1 MSKVPFNVDAYTAKL
16 IGRENVS
23 KLDGAILELVKNT
36 YDADASICFLYYEN
50 ETDTLYIGDNGTG
63 MTEEV
68 ILKHWM
74 TIGSSSKKIQY
85 KTKKGRIQT
94 GAKGIGR
101 FALDRI
107 ADKCELLTISE
118 NEHLR
123 WNVDWTVF
131 EFGQKITDITADLE
145 PSETGF
151 DDFLTDVK
159 NIEVIKII
167 RENLTDTGSIFK
179 LTSLRDDWDNSV
191 VESIKS
197 NLRTLIPPEFK
208 EIFNVYFFES
218 STSIEEAAVLQDGD
232 DFPYDYKL
240 HFVAESSG
248 KVTVKIYR
256 DEFDFS
262 DRFDEVMSGAGFDF
276 TEREIF
282 KGKPIHKELSFAEV
296 IGSKEVIENTI
307 GEFEG
312 TLYFAKL
319 ILPKGE
325 KEKYFYK
332 DITGRPDIRNTFGGI
347 RIYRDGFRVRPYGD
361 PKSSSSDWLMLAAR
375 KNKSPAAISHETG
388 SWRVNA
394 DQMHGSIYISRT
406 NVYLP
411 DQANRQGIV
420 ETKEF
425 GLLRSFIENTIRLFE
440 RDRQYVCRILDRY
453 YDKLHPTKDIEKEI
467 QKKLQ
472 EDRKNA
478 EIAQKNNQPPAAP
491 AVIDVE
497 KVSKLVEKKDTTI
510 KELENEIQM
519 LRVLATTGIITNTYV
534 HEIKDVTHK
543 LNLNIVMAKEAI
555 EYDSDMQSALDY
567 INKASIMRQAF
578 TSWFKVT
585 IESVRRD
592 KRSMQKTSISLLV
605 SKLIESWKE
614 SLSPKKIEIIDSI
627 DEVIFRCFPYEIES
641 ILNNLIANSVAVFD
655 KKVSDNKRIF
665 ISISEQDNG
674 IIIKYS
680 DNGIGLSQ
688 TYKKNPRLILDPFET
703 DKVTIGGEVIGTGM
717 GMWIINRIVSEYY
730 GAIDLSKN
738 ISSADGFYID
748 ISLKNRSQEEI
759 Q

>member
-1 MSKVPFNVDAYTAKL
+1 
-16 IGRENVS
+16 
-23 KLDGAILELVKNT
+23 
-36 YDADASICFLYYEN
+36 
-50 ETDTLYIGDNGTG
+50 

-74 TIGSSSKKIQY
+74 TIGSSSKKVQY
-85 KTKKGRIQT
+85 KTQKGRIQT

-107 ADKCELLTISE
+107 ADRCELLTVSE

-123 WNVDWTVF
+123 WDVDWTIF

-145 PSETGF
+145 PSKIGF
-151 DDFLTDVK
+151 GDFLADVK
-159 NIEVIKII
+159 NKEVSKII
-167 RENLTDTGSIFK
+167 RNNFTDTGSIFK
-179 LTSLRDDWDNSV
+179 LTSLRDNWDNSV

-218 STSIEEAAVLQDGD
+218 STSVEDAAVLQDGD

-240 HFVAESSG
+240 HFVVESSG
-248 KVTVKIYR
+248 KVSVKIYR
-256 DEFDFS
+256 EEFDFS
-262 DRFDEVMSGAGFDF
+262 DKFDEIMTGAGFDYS
-276 TEREIF
+276 EREHF
-282 KGKPIHKELSFAEV
+282 KGRPILREMSLSEV

-312 TLYFAKL
+312 TLYYAKL
-319 ILPKGE
+319 IAPGVE

-406 NVYLP
+406 NVHLP

-425 GLLRSFIENTIRLFE
+425 GLLRLFIENVIRLFE
-440 RDRQYVCRILDRY
+440 RDRQYVCRILDKY

-472 EDRKNA
+472 EDKKNA

-497 KVSKLVEKKDTTI
+497 KVSKLVEKKDSTI
-510 KELENEIQM
+510 RELENEIQM

-605 SKLIESWKE
+605 SKLIDSWKE

-627 DEVIFRCFPYEIES
+627 DEVVFKCFPYEIES
-641 ILNNLIANSVAVFD
+641 ILNNLVANSVAAFD
-655 KKVSDNKRIF
+655 KKVSDNKKIF
-665 ISISEQDNG
+665 ISISAQDTG
-674 IIIKYS
+674 ILIKYS
-680 DNGIGLSQ
+680 DNGVGLSQ
-688 TYKKNPRLILDPFET
+688 KYKKNPRLILDPFET
-703 DKVTIGGEVIGTGM
+703 DKVTNGGEVVGTGM

-730 GAIDLSKN
+730 GSIDLSKN
-738 ISSADGFYID
+738 ISSAGGFYID

>member
-1 MSKVPFNVDAYTAKL
+1 MSKIPFNVDAYTAKL

-50 ETDTLYIGDNGTG
+50 ETGTLYLGDNGTG

-74 TIGSSSKKIQY
+74 TIGSSSKKNNY

-107 ADKCELLTISE
+107 ADRCELLTVSE

-123 WNVDWTVF
+123 WDVDWTIF
-131 EFGQKITDITADLE
+131 EFGHKITDITADLE
-145 PSETGF
+145 SSDTDF
-151 DDFLTDVK
+151 IDFLSNIK
-159 NIEVIKII
+159 NKEVIKII
-167 RENLTDTGSIFK
+167 KNNFNRTGSVFK
-179 LTSLRDDWDNSV
+179 LTNLRDDWDKSV
-191 VESIKS
+191 IESIKS

-208 EIFNVYFFES
+208 EIFNVYFFETN
-218 STSIEEAAVLQDGD
+218 TSIKDAAILQDND
-232 DFPYDYKL
+232 DFPYDYKIQ
-240 HFVAESSG
+240 FIAESSG
-248 KVTVKIYR
+248 KVSIKIYR

-262 DRFDEVMSGAGFDF
+262 TRFDEVMTGAGFDLS
-276 TEREIF
+276 ERDFF
-282 KGKPIHKELSFAEV
+282 KGKPIHREMTFAEV
-296 IGSKEVIENTI
+296 IGSKNVVENTI
-307 GEFEG
+307 GNFEG
-312 TLYFAKL
+312 TLYYAKL
-319 ILPKGE
+319 NAPGVE
-325 KEKYFYK
+325 KNKYFYK

-394 DQMHGSIYISRT
+394 DQIHGSIYISRT
-406 NVYLP
+406 NIYLP

-425 GLLRSFIENTIRLFE
+425 ILLRLFIENIIRLFE
-440 RDRQYVCRILDRY
+440 RDRQYVCRILDKY
-453 YDKLHPTKDIEKEI
+453 YDKLHPIKDIEIEI
-467 QKKLQ
+467 KKKLQ
-472 EDRKNA
+472 SDKKNA
-478 EIAQKNNQPPAAP
+478 EIAQKNNYPPATP

-497 KVSKLVEKKDTTI
+497 KVSKLVEKKDSTI
-510 KELENEIQM
+510 RDLENEIQM

-543 LNLNIVMAKEAI
+543 LKLNIIMAKEAI
-555 EYDSDMQSALDY
+555 EFDEDMKAALDY
-567 INKASIMRQAF
+567 INKASIMRQVF

-592 KRSMQKTSISLLV
+592 KRSMKKISISLLI
-605 SKLIESWKE
+605 SKLIDSWKE

-627 DEVIFRCFPYEIES
+627 DEVIFKCFPYEIES
-641 ILNNLIANSVAVFD
+641 ILNNLIANSVASFN
-655 KKVSDNKRIF
+655 KEVSDNKKIF
-665 ISISEQDNG
+665 IRISEQDNG
-674 IIIKYS
+674 ILIEYS
-680 DNGIGLSQ
+680 DNGIGLSEH
-688 TYKKNPRLILDPFET
+688 YKKNPRLILDPFET
-703 DKVTIGGEVIGTGM
+703 DKVTNVGEVVGTGM
-717 GMWIINRIVSEYY
+717 GMWIINRIVTEYY
-730 GAIDLSKN
+730 GSIDLSKN
-738 ISSADGFYID
+738 RAVTDGFYID
-748 ISLKNRSQEEI
+748 ISLKNRLQEEE

>member
-50 ETDTLYIGDNGTG
+50 ETATLYIGDNGTG

-85 KTKKGRIQT
+85 KTGKGRIQT

-107 ADKCELLTISE
+107 ADSCDLLTISE
-118 NEHLR
+118 TEHLR
-123 WNVDWTVF
+123 WDVDWTIF

-145 PSETGF
+145 PSDLGF
-151 DDFLTDVK
+151 DDFLADVK
-159 NIEVIKII
+159 NKEVMKII
-167 RENLTDTGSIFK
+167 KKDFVRTGSIFK
-179 LTSLRDDWDNSV
+179 LTNLRDVWDNSV

-218 STSIEEAAVLQDGD
+218 GTTIEEAAVLQDGD
-232 DFPYDYKL
+232 DFLYDYKL

-248 KVTVKIYR
+248 KVSVAIYR

-262 DRFDEVMSGAGFDF
+262 NKFDEVMTGAGFDF
-276 TEREIF
+276 SEREYF
-282 KGKPIHKELSFAEV
+282 KGKPVLKKTTFTEIIGAKE
-296 IGSKEVIENTI
+296 IIENTI
-307 GEFEG
+307 GDFEG
-312 TLYFAKL
+312 TLYYAKL
-319 ILPKGE
+319 NAPGSE

-375 KNKSPAAISHETG
+375 KNKSPAAVSHETG

-406 NVYLP
+406 NIYLP

-425 GLLRSFIENTIRLFE
+425 GLLRLFIENVIRLFE
-440 RDRQYVCRILDRY
+440 RDRQTVCRILDKY

-467 QKKLQ
+467 KKKLK
-472 EDRKNA
+472 EDKKNA
-478 EIAQKNNQPPAAP
+478 EIAQKNNQPPVAP

-497 KVSKLVEKKDTTI
+497 KVSKLVEKKDSTI
-510 KELENEIQM
+510 RDLENEIQM

-555 EYDSDMQSALDY
+555 EFDRDMNTALDY
-567 INKASIMRQAF
+567 INRASIMRQAF

-592 KRSMQKTSISLLV
+592 KRSMKKTSISLLV

-627 DEVIFRCFPYEIES
+627 DEVIFKCFPYEIES
-641 ILNNLIANSVAVFD
+641 ILNNLIANSVAAFD
-655 KKVSDNKRIF
+655 KKVSDNKKIC
-665 ISISEQDNG
+665 IDISEQANG
-674 IIIKYS
+674 ILIEYS

-688 TYKKNPRLILDPFET
+688 SYKKNPRIILDPFET
-703 DKVTIGGEVIGTGM
+703 DKITNGGEIVGTGM
-717 GMWIINRIVSEYY
+717 GMWIINRIVGEYY
-730 GAIDLSKN
+730 GSIDLSKN
-738 ISSADGFYID
+738 IFDADGFYID
-748 ISLKNRSQEEI
+748 ISLKNRSQEEN

>member
-50 ETDTLYIGDNGTG
+50 ETSTLYIGDNGTG

-68 ILKHWM
+68 ILKHWI

-85 KTKKGRIQT
+85 KTGKGRIQT

-107 ADKCELLTISE
+107 ADRCDLLTVSE
-118 NEHLR
+118 TEHLR
-123 WNVDWTVF
+123 WNVDWTIF

-145 PSETGF
+145 TSALGF
-151 DDFLTDVK
+151 ADFLADVK
-159 NIEVIKII
+159 NKEVIKII
-167 RENLTDTGSIFK
+167 SKNFNSTGSIFK
-179 LTSLRDDWDNSV
+179 LTNLRDDWDNSV

-208 EIFNVYFFES
+208 EIFNVYFFET
-218 STSIEEAAVLQDGD
+218 STSFEDAAVLQDGD

-248 KVTVKIYR
+248 KVSVKIYR

-262 DRFDEVMSGAGFDF
+262 NRFDEVMTGAGFDF
-276 TEREIF
+276 AEREHF
-282 KGKPIHKELSFAEV
+282 KGKPVRKEMTFTEV
-296 IGSKEVIENTI
+296 IGSKEVIANTI
-307 GEFEG
+307 GDFEG

-319 ILPKGE
+319 NAPGSE

-375 KNKSPAAISHETG
+375 KNKSPAAISHGTG

-406 NVYLP
+406 NTHLP

-425 GLLRSFIENTIRLFE
+425 GLLRLFIENIIRLFE
-440 RDRQYVCRILDRY
+440 RDRQYVCRILDKY

-467 QKKLQ
+467 QKKLR
-472 EDRKNA
+472 ENKRN
-478 EIAQKNNQPPAAP
+478 EETAQRNNQPPAAS
-491 AVIDVE
+491 AVIDVK
-497 KVSKLVEKKDTTI
+497 KVSQLVEKKDSTI
-510 KELENEIQM
+510 RDLENEIQM

-555 EYDSDMQSALDY
+555 EYDSDMQAALNY
-567 INKASIMRQAF
+567 INNASIMRQAF

-592 KRSMQKTSISLLV
+592 KRSMKKTSINLLV
-605 SKLIESWKE
+605 SKLIDSWKE
-614 SLSPKKIEIIDSI
+614 SLSPKNIVIIDSI
-627 DEVIFRCFPYEIES
+627 ADVEFKCFPYEVES
-641 ILNNLIANSVAVFD
+641 ILNNLVANSVATFE
-655 KKVSDNKRIF
+655 KKVSENKKIY

-674 IIIKYS
+674 ILIQYS
-680 DNGIGLSQ
+680 DNGVGLSQ
-688 TYKKNPRLILDPFET
+688 TYKSNPRLILEPFET
-703 DKVTIGGEVIGTGM
+703 DKVTNGGEVVGTGM

-730 GAIDLSKN
+730 GSIDLSKN
-738 ISSADGFYID
+738 ISNAEGFHID
-748 ISLKNRSQEEI
+748 ISLKNRSQEEN

>member
-63 MTEEV
+63 MSEEV

-85 KTKKGRIQT
+85 KTQKGRIQT

-107 ADKCELLTISE
+107 ADKCELLTISDK
-118 NEHLR
+118 EHLK
-123 WNVDWTVF
+123 WDVDWTIF
-131 EFGQKITDITADLE
+131 EFGQRITDITADLE
-145 PSETGF
+145 PSKIGF
-151 DDFLTDVK
+151 DDFIADVK
-159 NIEVIKII
+159 NKEVIKII
-167 RENLTDTGSIFK
+167 RKNFTDTGSIFK
-179 LTSLRDDWDNSV
+179 LTSLRDNWDNSV

-218 STSIEEAAVLQDGD
+218 STSVEDAAVLQEGD
-232 DFPYDYKL
+232 DFPYDYKV

-248 KVTVKIYR
+248 KVSVKIYR

-262 DRFDEVMSGAGFDF
+262 DRFDEIMTGAGFGYS
-276 TEREIF
+276 EREYF
-282 KGKPIHKELSFAEV
+282 KGKPIQKELSFTEV
-296 IGSKEVIENTI
+296 IGSKEVVENTI

-319 ILPKGE
+319 NAPKGE

-361 PKSSSSDWLMLAAR
+361 PKSSSNDWVMLAAR

-388 SWRVNA
+388 AWRVNA

-406 NVYLP
+406 NIYLP

-425 GLLRSFIENTIRLFE
+425 GLLRLFIENVIRLFE
-440 RDRQYVCRILDRY
+440 RDRQYVCRILNKY
-453 YDKLHPTKDIEKEI
+453 FDKLHPTKDIEKEI

-472 EDRKNA
+472 EDKKNE
-478 EIAQKNNQPPAAP
+478 EIAKKNNQPPAAL
-491 AVIDVE
+491 AVIDVK
-497 KVSKLVEKKDTTI
+497 KVSELVEKKDSTI
-510 KELENEIQM
+510 RELENEIQM

-567 INKASIMRQAF
+567 INKASIMRQAL

-592 KRSMQKTSISLLV
+592 KRSMKKTSINILV
-605 SKLIESWKE
+605 SKLIDSWKE
-614 SLSPKKIEIIDSI
+614 SLSPKRIEIVDSI
-627 DEVIFRCFPYEIES
+627 DEVVFMCFPYEIES
-641 ILNNLIANSVAVFD
+641 ILNNLVANSVAAFD
-655 KKVSDNKRIF
+655 KKVSDNKKIF
-665 ISISEQDNG
+665 ISISEQDTG

-703 DKVTIGGEVIGTGM
+703 DKVTNGGEVIGTGM
-717 GMWIINRIVSEYY
+717 GLWIINRIVSEYY
-730 GAIDLSKN
+730 GSIDLSKN
-738 ISSADGFYID
+738 ISSVEGFHID
-748 ISLKNRSQEEI
+748 ISLKNRLQEEI

>member
-63 MTEEV
+63 MTEEI

-85 KTKKGRIQT
+85 KTRKGRIQT

-107 ADKCELLTISE
+107 ADKCELLTVSE
-118 NEHLR
+118 EEHLI
-123 WNVDWTVF
+123 WDVDWSRF
-131 EFGQKITDITADLE
+131 EFGQRITDITADLD
-145 PSETGF
+145 PSTKGF
-151 DDFLTDVK
+151 DEFLSDVI
-159 NIEVIKII
+159 NPNVNKIVDDNFQ
-167 RENLTDTGSIFK
+167 RTGSIFK
-179 LTSLRDDWDNSV
+179 LTSLRDKWDKSV
-191 VESIKS
+191 VDSIKS

-208 EIFNVYFFES
+208 EVFNVYFFE
-218 STSIEEAAVLQDGD
+218 TTTTIEEAAVLQDSD
-232 DFPYDYKL
+232 DFAYDYKV

-248 KVTVKIYR
+248 KVTVNIYR

-262 DRFDEVMSGAGFDF
+262 DKFDEIMTGAGFENF
-276 TEREIF
+276 ERDYF
-282 KGKPIHKELSFAEV
+282 QGKPIEKVLSFNEI
-296 IGSKEVIENTI
+296 IGSKENIENTI
-307 GEFEG
+307 GDFEG
-312 TLYFAKL
+312 TLYYAKL
-319 ILPKGE
+319 NATKADR
-325 KEKYFYK
+325 EKYYYK
-332 DITGRPDIRNTFGGI
+332 DITGRPDIRSIFGGI

-375 KNKSPAAISHETG
+375 KNKSPAAISHDTG

-406 NVYLP
+406 NIHLP

-425 GLLRSFIENTIRLFE
+425 GLLRLFIEKTIRLFE
-440 RDRQYVCRILDRY
+440 RDRQYVCRLLNRY
-453 YDKLHPTKDIEKEI
+453 YDELHPTEDIEKEI
-467 QKKLQ
+467 KKKLQ
-472 EDRKNA
+472 ES
-478 EIAQKNNQPPAAP
+478 QKNEETAKKSNQPPKQSP
-491 AVIDVE
+491 VIDVK
-497 KVSKLVEKKDTTI
+497 KVSELVDKKDSTI
-510 KELENEIQM
+510 RDLENEIQM
-519 LRVLATTGIITNTYV
+519 LRVLATTGIVTNTYV

-555 EYDSDMQSALDY
+555 EYDKDMQSALDY
-567 INKASIMRQAF
+567 ITKASVAREAF

-592 KRSMQKTSISLLV
+592 KRRMRKTSVSDLV

-614 SLSPKKIEIIDSI
+614 SLSPKNIEIIDTM
-627 DEVIFRCFPYEIES
+627 DDVEFKCFPYELES
-641 ILNNLIANSVAVFD
+641 ILNNLIANSVASFE
-655 KKVSDNKRIF
+655 KKVSDDKKIF
-665 ISISEQDNG
+665 ISIISQEDG
-674 IIIKYS
+674 ILIRYS
-680 DNGIGLSQ
+680 DNGIGLSES
-688 TYKKNPRLILDPFET
+688 YKKNPRRILEPLET
-703 DKVTIGGEVIGTGM
+703 DKVTNAGDVIGTGM

-738 ISSADGFYID
+738 MSSSEGFYID
-748 ISLKNRSQEEI
+748 LVLKNKD
-759 Q
+759 